1 LRLAQGSALGQNT
14 YQTKPPCKGKSNQ
27 PGVTPCSN
35 ININMAQ
42 SLCKIYLHIIFHIKT
57 GSPEIENEHLPR
69 LHQYIGSLVNST
81 GCQVLCVG
89 GIGNHVHVLLM
100 FSKTESVAHVVE
112 EMKRNSS
119 RWVKTLTPKYD
130 RFAWQGGYAAFSVS
144 QSVVE
149 KTRQYV
155 MNQTEHHKKV
165 SFRDEYISFLKLYN
179 IEYDEKYVFSD

>member
-1 LRLAQGSALGQNT
+1 
-14 YQTKPPCKGKSNQ
+14 
-27 PGVTPCSN
+27 
-35 ININMAQ
+35 M
-42 SLCKIYLHIIFHIKT
+42 
-57 GSPEIENEHLPR
+57 
-69 LHQYIGSLVNST
+69 
-81 GCQVLCVG
+81 G

-144 QSVVE
+144 QSIVE

-179 IEYDEKYVFSD
+179 IEYCEKYVFSD